1 MIPSPAPA
9 PMPVP
14 GRHLLC
20 AGTPVLPDLS
30 RKHATPSPGLRIGA
44 FHHPCYRGAMSC
56 SVLIVEDDR
65 RFREAFASAV
75 NRAED
80 LELLASAADYESGA
94 AWLEQRP
101 DVVLMDLQLP
111 DGNGIDLIR
120 EVSRRLPETD
130 VMVITVFGDERH
142 VLDSIE
148 AGATG
153 YLLKDLAPSE
163 LAEQIRVL
171 RAGGSP
177 ISPLV
182 ARKLLA
188 RFSRAPSS
196 AAGAVAGAAQGHA
209 PLSEQEVRV
218 LTLSARGFSYDE
230 IADLMSVS
238 RHTVQTYVKRSY
250 RKLQVNSKVGALN
263 EARRLRLIQHE
274 E

>member
-1 MIPSPAPA
+1 MFAAPISLSDA
-9 PMPVP
+9 ESEQA
-14 GRHLLC
+14 GRIDGSRR
-20 AGTPVLPDLS
+20 AG
-30 RKHATPSPGLRIGA
+30 
-44 FHHPCYRGAMSC
+44 YRAVMTC

-65 RFREAFASAV
+65 VFRDAFASAV
-75 NRAED
+75 SHAED
-80 LELLASAADYESGA
+80 LRLLGCAADYESGA
-94 AWLEQRP
+94 SWLSHRP

-120 EVSRRLPETD
+120 EVSRCLPQTD

-142 VLDSIE
+142 VLASIE

-153 YLLKDLAPSE
+153 YLLKDLPPGE
-163 LAEQIRVL
+163 LVEQIRVL

-182 ARKLLA
+182 ARKLLS
-188 RFSRAPSS
+188 RFAKAPAASS
-196 AAGAVAGAAQGHA
+196 SVPGDDRLAGHS

-218 LTLSARGFSYDE
+218 LTLSAKGFSYDE
-230 IADLMSVS
+230 IAELMKVS

-250 RKLQVNSKVGALN
+250 RKLQVNSKVEALN

-274 E
+274 G

>member
-1 MIPSPAPA
+1 M
-9 PMPVP
+9 
-14 GRHLLC
+14 
-20 AGTPVLPDLS
+20 T
-30 RKHATPSPGLRIGA
+30 
-44 FHHPCYRGAMSC
+44 C
-56 SVLIVEDDR
+56 SVLVVEDDR
-65 RFREAFASAV
+65 GFREAFANAV
-75 NRAED
+75 RSSEG
-80 LELLASAADYESGA
+80 LCLLGEAADYESGFS
-94 AWLEQRP
+94 LLDQRP

-142 VLDSIE
+142 VLASIE

-153 YLLKDLAPSE
+153 YLLKDLPPSE

-182 ARKLLA
+182 ARKLLS
-188 RFSRAPSS
+188 RFAHSEPDEKSATVEGSS
-196 AAGAVAGAAQGHA
+196 SGHA

-218 LTLSARGFSYDE
+218 LTLSSKGFSYDE
-230 IADLMSVS
+230 IAELMKVS

-250 RKLQVNSKVGALN
+250 RKLQVNSKVEALN
-263 EARRLRLIQHE
+263 EARRRRLIQHE
-274 E
+274 D